1 MEYIIGAGIIS
12 TIGYDLLIKTLQKTS
27 ENIYGI
33 IFHLTNSH
41 SPIKCQEIIDLDLEF
56 QLKTIT
62 QIISYISTNNMNT
75 CNKNEKNDII
85 IYIINNIQKN
95 LETIEENLNNIYDT
109 IKYNQSYHRYL
120 SYFFTRD
127 FTKNIDKIIQEKK
140 ILDMRLELFLKII
153 NLQ

>member
-27 ENIYGI
+27 ENIYNV
-33 IFHLTNSH
+33 IFHLTNCH

-62 QIISYISTNNMNT
+62 QIIQHITKINNERND
-75 CNKNEKNDII
+75 KNEII
-85 IYIINNIQKN
+85 IYMINNIHKN
-95 LETIEENLNNIYDT
+95 LETIELNLNQIYEI
-109 IKYNQSYHRYL
+109 IKYNQSYNRFF
-120 SYFFTRD
+120 SYFFSKD

-140 ILDMRLELFLKII
+140 ILDMRLELFLKIVI
-153 NLQ
+153 LP